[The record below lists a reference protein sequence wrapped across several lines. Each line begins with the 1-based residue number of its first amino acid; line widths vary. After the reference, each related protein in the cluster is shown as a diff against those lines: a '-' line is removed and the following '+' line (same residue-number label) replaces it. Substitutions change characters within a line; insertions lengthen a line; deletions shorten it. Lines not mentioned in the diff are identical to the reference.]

1 MVGDSY
7 NYDYEA
13 GKKASVN
20 SFLLEMVTVN
30 NGIVAQPS
38 RQQKMSGVILLV

>member
-7 NYDYEA
+7 YYDYDYEA

-30 NGIVAQPS
+30 NPFLFLMMFAPLIV
-38 RQQKMSGVILLV
+38 

>member
-7 NYDYEA
+7 YYDYEA

-38 RQQKMSGVILLV
+38 RQQKMSGVILLA